1 MNGSTSS
8 MPEEAQAERARER
21 ITSKKTIREG
31 FMGAPLGISKVKV
44 ELGWIISYSAPFVK
58 KPYLDPPL
66 DRGGGDIDKCINN
79 GNIHT

>member
-1 MNGSTSS
+1 
-8 MPEEAQAERARER
+8 
-21 ITSKKTIREG
+21 
-31 FMGAPLGISKVKV
+31 MGAPLGISKVKV